1 MVTLG
6 KLGSIQ
12 CDVDAYVASKINS
25 KVKSQGSY
33 HIILKCKFWN
43 ETSMLTI

>member
-12 CDVDAYVASKINS
+12 CDVDVYVASKVNS
-25 KVKSQGSY
+25 KVKAKVA
-33 HIILKCKFWN
+33 IL
-43 ETSMLTI
+43 